1 MLKSFYESRKKI
13 YANQIF
19 FLIKKYKINNSL
31 YLYYAK
37 LKHLS

>member
-1 MLKSFYESRKKI
+1 MKVEKKN

-31 YLYYAK
+31 YIMQN
-37 LKHLS
+37 